1 MADTGTAALPSL
13 KRANFDIYLAF
24 AVVGILLVMLV
35 PLPPLLLDIFLSIS
49 ITLSLIIILVSM
61 YVVRPLEFSVFPS
74 LLLIVTLYR
83 LALNVASTRLILLK
97 GNEGPSAAGHVI
109 QSFGQFVVG
118 GELVVGAIMFLI
130 LVVINFV
137 VITKGAG
144 RISEVAARFTL
155 DAMPGK
161 QMAIDADLNAGLIS
175 DTEARNRRKEIAR
188 EADFYGAMD
197 GASKFVRG
205 DAIAAVII
213 TFINILGG
221 LAIGVLQKGM
231 DIGAAAHTY
240 TLLTVG
246 EGLVAQIP
254 ALIVSTA
261 AGMIVTRAASD
272 SNLGSE
278 IARQVLVDPRV
289 LASTAGILTFFG
301 LIPGLPHLAFF
312 SLAAVTGGAAY
323 MITQAKKTVPA
334 EAEEVEAAPAKPEE
348 PEVVHSLL
356 AVDAL
361 EIEVGYG
368 LISLVDTSQGGD
380 LLERIKSIR
389 RQCALELG
397 IVIPPIRIRDNLQLK
412 PNQYSILIKGV
423 EVAGGEVMPNY
434 YLAMNPGTAEGRL
447 EGVET
452 KEPAFGLPAVWI
464 DERSRERAS
473 VLGYTVVDPSTVAAT
488 HLTEVIKSSAAD
500 LLGRQ
505 DVQGLLDNLAR
516 NYPKVVEEL
525 VPNYLTLGGVQ
536 KVLQNLLRERVSIR
550 DLLSILEAL
559 ADAASFTKD
568 LDALTEYTRQSI
580 GRSICKQYQ
589 GPDGKIYLFTFDPEL
604 EGTIGE
610 AIHSSDQGSYLALEP
625 KLAQRMI
632 RALSAASENAVSAGH
647 QPVLLCSPRTRPHVR
662 RLVERFIPAL
672 AVLSHSE
679 IPQNIDINITE
690 VVGLAD

>member
-1 MADTGTAALPSL
+1 MANSGTAALPSM
-13 KRANFDIYLAF
+13 KKVNFDIYLAF

-35 PLPPLLLDIFLSIS
+35 PLPSLLLDIFLSIS
-49 ITLSLIIILVSM
+49 ITISLIIILVSM
-61 YVVRPLEFSVFPS
+61 YVIRPLEFSVFPS

-161 QMAIDADLNAGLIS
+161 QMAIDADLNAGLIT
-175 DTEARNRRKEIAR
+175 DTEARTRRKEISR

-205 DAIAAVII
+205 DAIAAVI

-221 LAIGVLQKGM
+221 LTIGVLQKGM
-231 DIGAAAHTY
+231 DIAAAAHTY

-261 AGMIVTRAASD
+261 AGMIVTRAASE
-272 SNLGSE
+272 SNLGSD
-278 IARQVLVDPRV
+278 IARQVLINPRV
-289 LASTAGILTFFG
+289 LGSASGILAFFG
-301 LIPGLPHLAFF
+301 MIPGLPHLAFF
-312 SLAAVTGGAAY
+312 ALATVTGGAAY
-323 MITQAKKTVPA
+323 AVTRVRK
-334 EAEEVEAAPAKPEE
+334 AAPAEEEVAEEEAKPQE

-356 AVDAL
+356 SVDML

-368 LISLVDTSQGGD
+368 LITLVDTAQGGD

-397 IVIPPIRIRDNLQLK
+397 VVIPPIRIRDNLQLK

-423 EVAGGEVMPNY
+423 EAASGEVMPGY
-434 YLAMNPGTAEGRL
+434 YLAMNPGIVEGAL
-447 EGVET
+447 EGIQT

-464 DERSRERAS
+464 DDRTRERAS
-473 VLGYTVVDPSTVAAT
+473 MLGYTVVDPSTVVAT
-488 HLTEVIKSSAAD
+488 HLTEVIKSNAAD

-505 DVQGLLDNLAR
+505 DVQGLLDNLAKT
-516 NYPKVVEEL
+516 YPKVVEEL

-559 ADAASFTKD
+559 ADAASYTKD
-568 LDALTEYTRQSI
+568 IDALTEYTRLSI
-580 GRSICKQYQ
+580 GRSLCKQYQ
-589 GPDGKIYLFTFDPEL
+589 GSDGKIYLFTLDPEV
-604 EGTIGE
+604 EGAIAE
-610 AIHSSDQGSYLALEP
+610 AIHPSDQGHYLALEP
-625 KLAQRMI
+625 KLAQRVI
-632 RALSAASENAVSAGH
+632 KALSTASDNTVSAGH
-647 QPVLLCSPRTRPHVR
+647 QPVLLCSPRVRPHVR
-662 RLVERFIPAL
+662 RLVERFIPSL

-679 IPQNIDINITE
+679 IPQNIEIKITE
-690 VVGLAD
+690 VVGLAN